1 MPKDAYKYFRIES
14 RELLEQLGQG
24 VLALE
29 RGTSA
34 REGVP
39 ALLRFA
45 HTLKGAARVVRQAD
59 IAEAAHRIEDAL
71 VPWRDEGGMIP
82 HDAIARV
89 LTGLADIE
97 ARVAALPS
105 AEAPAASAAK
115 AARPE
120 EPARSVRTE
129 VAEMDALLAGL
140 ERTHGQVARLRQ
152 GRHETDAARALVRS
166 MKSSTRAGAGQAA
179 AAAPAALVDALQ
191 AVVTR
196 LDEVVDTSAERLER
210 ELRQLRERTE
220 RLRLIPVQTLFSWL
234 ERAARDVA
242 ESQGK
247 QVAFEGN
254 GGGVRLDASTLD
266 AVQGALVQMVRNAVA
281 HGIETQDIR
290 LAAGKPQIGRITV
303 EVLRQGREVLF
314 RCVDDGAGID
324 LEAVRH
330 SAERRGQLDAAA
342 AADPQALLQ
351 LLLKGGLSTSGV
363 VTEVAGRGVGLDV
376 AREAAQRL
384 GGTLSARTT
393 AGSGTSI
400 ELAVPLPLAS
410 LDVLMV
416 EAGTVVAGV
425 PFEAVSRAVRIAAA
439 DIVRSGARETVVHRG
454 SAVPYVALA
463 RLLVE
468 GGGGPP
474 RDRVSVLVLE
484 HAGQRAALGVDRLGE
499 ISSVV
504 SRPLPEFAP
513 PCALAAGVATDI
525 DGTPRLVLDAQA
537 LVRAAADAPAPA
549 TIERAPPAPVPVLVL
564 VIDDSLTT
572 RMLETSILESA
583 GYVVDAAAS
592 AEEGLER
599 AKHRRYA
606 LFLVDVEMPGMDGF
620 GFIERTRADPALRD
634 VPAMLVS
641 SRSSLADRQ
650 RGAAVGA
657 QGYIVKGEFA
667 QADFLARVRQLVGAT
682 T

>member
-1 MPKDAYKYFRIES
+1 MAKDAYKYFRIES
-14 RELLEQLGQG
+14 RELLDELGQG

-29 RGTSA
+29 RGASA

-39 ALLRFA
+39 ALLRVA
-45 HTLKGAARVVRQAD
+45 HTLKGAARVVRQAG
-59 IAEAAHRIEDAL
+59 IAESAHRIEDTL
-71 VPWRDEGGMIP
+71 VPWRDEIGAIP

-89 LTGLADIE
+89 LAGLADIE

-105 AEAPAASAAK
+105 ADAPATSAPA

-120 EPARSVRTE
+120 EAVRSVRTD

-152 GRHETDAARALVRS
+152 GRRETDAARVLVRS
-166 MKSSTRAGAGQAA
+166 LRAPVRTGAGQAMA
-179 AAAPAALVDALQ
+179 GAAPAALVDELQ
-191 AVVTR
+191 ALVAR
-196 LDEVVDTSAERLER
+196 LDDVVDTSAERLER

-220 RLRLIPVQTLFSWL
+220 RLRLIPVQTLFGRL

-242 ESQGK
+242 DSLGK
-247 QVAFEGN
+247 QVSFEGV

-281 HGIETQDIR
+281 HGIEAPEVR
-290 LAAGKPQIGRITV
+290 LAAGKPRIGRITV
-303 EVLRQGREVLF
+303 EVLRQGRGVLF
-314 RCVDDGAGID
+314 RCIDDGAGID
-324 LEAVRH
+324 LEAVRRG
-330 SAERRGQLDAAA
+330 AERRGRLEAAA
-342 AADPQALLQ
+342 APDAEALLH
-351 LLLKGGLSTSGV
+351 LLLQGGLSTSSV

-376 AREAAQRL
+376 AREAARRL

-393 AGSGTSI
+393 AGGGTTI
-400 ELAVPLPLAS
+400 ELAAPLPLAA
-410 LDVLMV
+410 LDLLMV
-416 EAGTVVAGV
+416 EAGTIVAGI
-425 PFEAVSRAVRIAAA
+425 PFDALSRAVRMGAA
-439 DIVRSGARETVVHRG
+439 DIVRSGARECVLHEGRT
-454 SAVPYVALA
+454 VPYVALA
-463 RLLVE
+463 RLLAADQA
-468 GGGGPP
+468 GTP

-484 HAGQRAALGVDRLGE
+484 HAGQQAALGVDRLGE
-499 ISSVV
+499 IASVV

-525 DGTPRLVLDAQA
+525 DGTPRLVLDVQA
-537 LVRAAADAPAPA
+537 LVRAAADAQAPA
-549 TIERAPPAPVPVLVL
+549 TVERALPAPVLV
-564 VIDDSLTT
+564 VDDSLTT

-599 AKHRRYA
+599 AKRRRYA

-667 QADFLARVRQLVGAT
+667 QDEFLARVRQLVGT
-682 T
+682 TT